1 MSEGFDLAQVIEE
14 LRRRR
19 QGPSASDIDEWQS
32 LLADPFARVALRTLA
47 GDTVDRMAEM
57 LTAESDR
64 VTVVARAIGQFSG
77 RGWAASFAMP
87 VDVYRRAL
95 QVHDQGGSREEVEA
109 LLEAG
114 WAESVSLDRLAAR
127 VGILGAA
134 DDDLRE
140 IAQHRARLIEKAWA
154 HHANGSYEASI
165 PIVLAQIDGITHDAT
180 TSPQD
185 EKGRSFFSLGDN
197 RRADVVDD
205 ETLAGI
211 SEALP
216 VVRKWFSTE
225 YATTATGGT
234 PNRHGVLHGREL
246 TYDTRTNSTKCF
258 VLLLAM
264 WEWANRK
271 LASEAD
277 RGKVD
282 RYEANAGSDDVDEN
296 GWRLDRR
303 GFTDTRLALKNVD
316 LAQATYHRLH
326 GHYATI
332 DELGADTVA
341 RTLLQGATDLT
352 VHVDGD
358 SWWAWRQ
365 SESGWTFAIG
375 RTPTS
380 GPWYFD
386 DADPPTAPPPGTG
399 WRTDDDG
406 NWSGDCY
413 W

>member
-32 LLADPFARVALRTLA
+32 LLADPFARVALRALA

-57 LTAESDR
+57 LTAESEL
-64 VTVVARAIGQFSG
+64 VSVVARAIGQFSG

-95 QVHDQGGSREEVEA
+95 QLHDQGGSWEEVEA

-180 TSPQD
+180 TSPQ
-185 EKGRSFFSLGDN
+185 ETKGRSFFSLHG
-197 RRADVVDD
+197 RRKAEVVDD

-211 SEALP
+211 NEALP
-216 VVRKWFSTE
+216 IVRKWFSTVLRRRQP
-225 YATTATGGT
+225 ANGGT
-234 PNRHGVLHGREL
+234 
-246 TYDTRTNSTKCF
+246 TR
-258 VLLLAM
+258 
-264 WEWANRK
+264 R
-271 LASEAD
+271 
-277 RGKVD
+277 
-282 RYEANAGSDDVDEN
+282 
-296 GWRLDRR
+296 
-303 GFTDTRLALKNVD
+303 RLANQRRRQLVR
-316 LAQATYHRLH
+316 RLPLVVVTSTSARGAVR
-326 GHYATI
+326 GHSRDRSLCPDI
-332 DELGADTVA
+332 
-341 RTLLQGATDLT
+341 
-352 VHVDGD
+352 
-358 SWWAWRQ
+358 W
-365 SESGWTFAIG
+365 
-375 RTPTS
+375 
-380 GPWYFD
+380 
-386 DADPPTAPPPGTG
+386 
-399 WRTDDDG
+399 
-406 NWSGDCY
+406 
-413 W
+413 